1 MHKHQSNSIKN
12 IKVAFFLNLSFTLFE
27 LIGGYYT
34 NSMAI
39 ISDAL
44 HDFGDSISLGTSWYL
59 EKKSR
64 KDKDNN
70 FSFGYQRFSLLGA
83 LINSVVLIS
92 GSLYVLSVIIPRII
106 NPVHSNAQ
114 GMLVFAIVGIM
125 VNGIAVLRLKS
136 GSSLNEKLVSW
147 HLLEDVL
154 GWFAVLIVSV
164 VLIFK
169 DIPVLDPLLSLLIII
184 YVLFNV
190 IKNLKKTMHIFLQ
203 GTPSGISI
211 DKIEDNIL
219 KLDKVLS
226 VHHTKVWSLDGEKNV
241 LTIHLVIDKIESFH
255 EMLTIKYNVKEIL
268 KTIPISHATIEIEFA
283 DETCYMD

>member
-27 LIGGYYT
+27 LICGYYT

-154 GWFAVLIVSV
+154 GWVAVLIVSV

-255 EMLTIKYNVKEIL
+255 EMLTIKYNVKKIL

>member
-154 GWFAVLIVSV
+154 GWVAVLIVSV